1 MRYTQ
6 NKTLKT
12 IIDLLVEACHV
23 PFYDVCVLHH
33 NDKHFEAYVHG
44 TNWYGQH
51 VYDMIMNQYNIT
63 EDQISITPAP
73 DLKFFKNKGYKI
85 EVTY

>member
-6 NKTLKT
+6 DKTLKT
-12 IIDLLVEACHV
+12 IIDLLVKACHV

-33 NDKHFEAYVHG
+33 DDTCFKAYVHG
-44 TNWYGQH
+44 TTWYGQH
-51 VYDMIMNQYNIT
+51 VYDMIMKQYNIT
-63 EDQISITPAP
+63 EDKISITPVSAFR
-73 DLKFFKNKGYKI
+73 FFKNKGYKI

>member
-12 IIDLLVEACHV
+12 IIDLLVTACHV

-33 NDKHFEAYVHG
+33 DDKHFEAYVHG
-44 TNWYGQH
+44 TTWYSQH
-51 VYDMIMNQYNIT
+51 VYDMIMKEYDIP
-63 EDQISITPAP
+63 EEHISITPVNAFK
-73 DLKFFKNKGYKI
+73 LFKNKGYKI